1 MNHKVVLI
9 AEDEENILN
18 LLDRLLTQRGFKT
31 LTAGDGIKALELVKS
46 CAIDVVI
53 TDIRMPGLDG
63 ISLMKQIKAINPL
76 IEVLIM
82 TAFASVDT
90 AIEAVK
96 SGARDYI
103 KKPFDIEEVIAAV
116 ERAAL
121 LVDQHAEKDLLTI
134 SAKEM
139 FTASS
144 NSMQQLRRLIAKVA
158 PSNATVNIYG
168 ETGVGKEL
176 VAKALHELSPR
187 RDKPFI
193 QVNCSAFP
201 ETLLESELFG
211 YEKGA
216 FTGAADAKPGR
227 FELASGGTI
236 FLDEIGDISPVI
248 QLKLLRVIQQKE
260 VERLGSNKTIP
271 LDIRVITATNKDLK
285 KLVSEHRFREDLFYR
300 LNVIPIEVM
309 PLRERKEDIP
319 LLIETFIAEVGSA
332 NGTGQKRLA
341 DEALTALLNYSW
353 PGNVRELENVVERL
367 MIISDGPVIGLP
379 DLPDYMAG
387 KDKEAFGMLD
397 LQKDQVEEKVIREA
411 LDEAQGNVTR
421 AAEIIG
427 ISRRTLYRK
436 LHKHDMLGDGDG
448 TL

>member
-1 MNHKVVLI
+1 
-9 AEDEENILN
+9 
-18 LLDRLLTQRGFKT
+18 
-31 LTAGDGIKALELVKS
+31 
-46 CAIDVVI
+46 
-53 TDIRMPGLDG
+53 
-63 ISLMKQIKAINPL
+63 
-76 IEVLIM
+76 
-82 TAFASVDT
+82 
-90 AIEAVK
+90 
-96 SGARDYI
+96 
-103 KKPFDIEEVIAAV
+103 
-116 ERAAL
+116 
-121 LVDQHAEKDLLTI
+121 
-134 SAKEM
+134 M

-176 VAKALHELSPR
+176 VAKALHKLSPR

-216 FTGAADAKPGR
+216 FTGAMDAKPGR

-319 LLIETFIAEVGSA
+319 LLIETFIGEVGSA

-436 LHKHDMLGDGDG
+436 LHKHAMLGDGDG